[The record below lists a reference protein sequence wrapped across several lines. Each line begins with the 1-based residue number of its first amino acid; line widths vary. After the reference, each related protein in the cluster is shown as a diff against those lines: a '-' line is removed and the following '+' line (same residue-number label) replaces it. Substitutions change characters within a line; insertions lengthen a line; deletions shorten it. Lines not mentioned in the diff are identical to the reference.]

1 MVILRFVLSAIFCL
15 IVAFGGASPAAAQGE
30 AVAPAADSQETE
42 VEGESDP
49 EDGSED
55 EAAVDSEDGDEGEA
69 AVESEEGDEGES
81 PVARSQ
87 QDDVE
92 DLYVTATKREESLQD
107 VPISMSALNAE
118 FLEDSGLTSFGQLQ
132 EYVPNLTI
140 NPVTDTRGTV
150 IRIRGI
156 GSAGSN
162 AGIDPSVG
170 VFIDGIYQGRAGM
183 SVGDLLDIERVEV
196 LRGPQGTLYGKN
208 TAAGLI
214 NIISKR
220 PVYEWESIVEGVF
233 GNYDNYEVRASVNA
247 PILDEHLAARF
258 SGYGVWRDGF
268 DKRLNLGGRSDP
280 PFYGTPPDF
289 DDRDDAFVFQ
299 DGRVNDAGKW
309 GVKGRL
315 LWDVTDSLSF
325 LVSGDYS
332 KEDTICCVADILSY
346 EGAPTLWHRLTF
358 TGMPRPADPALKF
371 PSLESI
377 TGVPPTEG
385 AFDNVVT
392 ANQEPYNLVEIG
404 GVSLDGS
411 YELPD
416 MPVLGGSVVNLIGSW
431 RTYIS
436 DSQFDGDFSYYDAV
450 LAWTEVD
457 LDQYSAELRFTS
469 PGAQLVDYQVGGYF
483 YHQDMD
489 TLDRNGF
496 EWDFL
501 ELWPLADEPVMNIG
515 DNNHKTWS
523 YAAFGQATLN
533 PIERLSL
540 TGGVRYTYE
549 KKTREGTQV
558 STFPPCDPAQGWD
571 PDGPNLTCLDV
582 PPIMGPPV
590 GKDEKRSVSNV
601 SWMTNLRYFPTE
613 EIMLYA
619 SVATGFKSGGFNQL
633 RTSAA
638 APSEFADEES
648 TNYEFGFKTSWFERM
663 LTFNSTGFYTEY
675 KNFQAQVFDG
685 SSINVINAGEL
696 LSYGVEADLVV
707 VPLPGLVIGSSLGF
721 NIAEYDSFDLGPQTA
736 RQKWEVTKDPYL
748 PRDPTDPDPPLIP
761 NPAYPDVLG
770 SPPKCGAPYDTWPS
784 GQRKYPW
791 LDLEACVQDLGG
803 ERLNNAPRWSVSSFA
818 QYEYPLPWYPIE
830 LFGRAEYAYTSMV
843 YLDVDLDP
851 AMKQAATHIVNL
863 RAGFRGEL
871 RWGEWEVTGWVRN
884 LTGEGYNVVGF
895 DVPTINGFAGVNGP
909 PRQYGLTVRVTL

>member
-1 MVILRFVLSAIFCL
+1 MSSLPLNRIAFAAILCL
-15 IVAFGGASPAAAQGE
+15 VVSFGAASRAVAEDDTAASP
-30 AVAPAADSQETE
+30 ETQ
-42 VEGESDP
+42 
-49 EDGSED
+49 
-55 EAAVDSEDGDEGEA
+55 A
-69 AVESEEGDEGES
+69 ESEADPLDDIGVEEGAIPAPQLDPGVLEGATRA
-81 PVARSQ
+81 PRR
-87 QDDVE
+87 DDVE
-92 DLYVTATKREESLQD
+92 ELYVTATKREESLQD

-118 FLEDSGLTSFGQLQ
+118 FLEDSGLTSFSQLQ

-220 PVYEWESIVEGVF
+220 PVYEWESIAEGVF
-233 GNYDNYEVRASVNA
+233 GNYDNYEVRASVNV

-258 SGYGVWRDGF
+258 SGYQVWRDGF
-268 DKRLNLGGRSDP
+268 DKRLSVGGRSDP
-280 PFYGTPPDF
+280 PDYVN
-289 DDRDDAFVFQ
+289 DAPFVFK
-299 DGRVNDAGKW
+299 DGRVNDGDKW
-309 GVKGRL
+309 GLKGRL
-315 LWDVTDSLSF
+315 LWDVIDNLSF
-325 LVSGDYS
+325 LVTGDYS
-332 KEDTICCVADILSY
+332 KEDTICCVADIISY
-346 EGAPTLWHRLTF
+346 EGAPTLWHTLTF
-358 TGMPRPADPALKF
+358 KGLPIPSN
-371 PSLESI
+371 PSLRFPGLESL
-377 TGVPPTEG
+377 TGVPVTEG

-416 MPVLGGSVVNLIGSW
+416 MPVIGGSVVNLIGSW
-431 RTYIS
+431 RTYTS

-469 PGAQLVDYQVGGYF
+469 PGAQLLDYQFGGYF

-496 EWDFL
+496 EWDFIT
-501 ELWPLADEPVMNIG
+501 LWPIVNQPTMNIG

-533 PIERLSL
+533 PIEQVSL

-549 KKTREGTQV
+549 KKTRDGTQT
-558 STFPPCDPAQGWD
+558 SNFPTCDPD
-571 PDGPNLTCLDV
+571 SPDFNLNLCIDV
-582 PPIMGPPV
+582 PPILGPPIE
-590 GKDEKRSVSNV
+590 KHEKRSVSNV
-601 SWMTNLRYFPTE
+601 SWMANLRYFPME

-633 RTSAA
+633 RTAEGTAVTEA
-638 APSEFADEES
+638 APSEFDDEES
-648 TNYEFGFKTSWFERM
+648 TSYELGFKTSWFERM
-663 LTFNSTGFYTEY
+663 VTFNATGFYTEY

-696 LSYGVEADLVV
+696 LSYGAESDLVV
-707 VPLPGLVIGSSLGF
+707 APLPGLVIGSSLGF
-721 NIAEYDSFDLGPQTA
+721 NIAEYDSFDLGPMTA
-736 RQKWEVTKDPYL
+736 QQKWDVTKDPNN
-748 PRDPTDPDPPLIP
+748 P
-761 NPAYPDVLG
+761 NYPNVLG
-770 SPPKCGAPYDTWPS
+770 SPARCSNTDTIA
-784 GQRKYPW
+784 W
-791 LDLEACVQDLGG
+791 LDPEDCVQDLAGK
-803 ERLNNAPRWSVSSFA
+803 RLSNAPRWSVSAFV
-818 QYEYPLPWYPIE
+818 QYDFLLPWLPIE
-830 LFGRAEYAYTSMV
+830 LFWRAEYAYTSMV

-851 AMKQAATHIVNL
+851 MMKQPATHIVNL
-863 RAGFRGEL
+863 RSGFRSEDKL
-871 RWGEWEVTGWVRN
+871 WEVTGWVRN
-884 LTGEGYNVVGF
+884 LTDENYNVVGF
-895 DVPTINGFAGVNGP
+895 DVPTLAGFAGVNGP
-909 PRQYGLTVRVTL
+909 PRQYGVTVRLSF